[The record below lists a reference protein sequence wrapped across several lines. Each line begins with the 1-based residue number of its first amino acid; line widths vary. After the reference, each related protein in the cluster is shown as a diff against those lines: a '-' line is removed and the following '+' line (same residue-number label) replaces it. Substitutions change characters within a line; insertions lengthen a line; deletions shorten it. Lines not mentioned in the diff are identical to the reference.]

1 MISFLKREKILGLD
15 ITEEYIRY
23 ALVLNSYK
31 GSRILEAGTE
41 KISRVE
47 PRNAL
52 MSSILNILRKTKC
65 KKANISIQS
74 DIVRHYLI
82 PIKKNTPPN
91 FIEEELK
98 IKVKEISPISVN
110 EGIFSFDKRY
120 SEQDLNFYDVFITN
134 NLNVSFF
141 KSVFENTGLRIKKV
155 VSRSD
160 ALQNS
165 CILKGQLETSMIINY
180 EKFDLDVSIY
190 NPFNQQK
197 DFHKNLNKDSVYS
210 EIKSIHVEYFK
221 NNQENINYFLLAG
234 SHASDLYFL
243 NTLKRFSGFPIKQA
257 DVFIN
262 ILNKKD
268 DLPSITKDES
278 FSFAIAIGAAII

>member
-15 ITEEYIRY
+15 ITEEYVRY

-41 KISRVE
+41 KIPRVE

-52 MSSILNILRKTKC
+52 MSAILNILRKTKC

-74 DIVRHYLI
+74 DIVKHYLVS
-82 PIKKNTPPN
+82 IKKETPKN
-91 FIEEELK
+91 FIKEELI
-98 IKVKEISPISVN
+98 IKLKESDPVSVKN
-110 EGIFSFDKRY
+110 DIFYFNKRFTENNFD
-120 SEQDLNFYDVFITN
+120 FYDIFVTD
-134 NLNVSFF
+134 NLNISFF
-141 KSVFENTGLRIKKV
+141 KSVFENTGLVVKKV
-155 VSRSD
+155 IKRSD

-165 CILKGQLETSMIINY
+165 CIPKGQLKSTMIINY
-180 EKFDLDVSIY
+180 ENFDLDVSIY
-190 NPFNQQK
+190 NLFNQYK
-197 DFHKNLNKDSVYS
+197 DFHINANKDNVYL
-210 EIKSIHVEYFK
+210 EIKKIHVEYF
-221 NNQENINYFLLAG
+221 NQNEENINSFLLSG
-234 SHASDLYFL
+234 SFAADIYFL

-262 ILNKKD
+262 LLNTKNQ
-268 DLPSITKDES
+268 LPVVTKDES